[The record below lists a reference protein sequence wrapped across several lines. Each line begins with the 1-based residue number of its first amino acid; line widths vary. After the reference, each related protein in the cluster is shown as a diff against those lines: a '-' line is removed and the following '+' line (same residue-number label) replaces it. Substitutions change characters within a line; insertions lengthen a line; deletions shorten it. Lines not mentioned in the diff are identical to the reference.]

1 MIENSNS
8 GVVLYKADEKYS
20 LVQKNFEENTVGYV
34 NYGSLIDEQIL
45 LMCDNI
51 YNTQNNEAHK
61 YNDMM
66 KFLTSSITLAD
77 ELINIS
83 NILNGLV
90 CEGSNYTTNI
100 EFLDK
105 ICYAVRNFKNSCEN
119 IDYFNESIDN
129 SEKLNGLYELLA
141 EYIDSKNY
149 SENDFN
155 NINLL
160 YSNVQIT
167 WTSVKFNLTFYKEQ
181 KIDEYD
187 KYQDNNKKAITWTF
201 FKYISNLLF
210 GYSDSQEL
218 IVAPK
223 QDKPII
229 DNVIV
234 WNKKLIKC
242 GNEEQKL
249 IKCDYR
255 KPKLIEYNYKNQQL
269 TKYNPSDQKI
279 FNHIENKKLI
289 PCM

>member
-1 MIENSNS
+1 MIENSNT
-8 GVVLYKADEKYS
+8 GVVLYKADEQHS
-20 LVQKNFEENTVGYV
+20 LVQKNFEENTVSYV

-77 ELINIS
+77 ELITIS

-129 SEKLNGLYELLA
+129 SEKLNKLYELLA

-181 KIDEYD
+181 KINEYD
-187 KYQDNNKKAITWTF
+187 NYKYSKKTIAGIII
-201 FKYISNLLF
+201 KYISDWF
-210 GYSDSQEL
+210 GSSDSQEL

-242 GNEEQKL
+242 DNEEQKL

-255 KPKLIEYNYKNQQL
+255 KQKLIEYNYKNQEL
-269 TKYNPSDQKI
+269 NNYYLKDQKI

-289 PCM
+289 TCK